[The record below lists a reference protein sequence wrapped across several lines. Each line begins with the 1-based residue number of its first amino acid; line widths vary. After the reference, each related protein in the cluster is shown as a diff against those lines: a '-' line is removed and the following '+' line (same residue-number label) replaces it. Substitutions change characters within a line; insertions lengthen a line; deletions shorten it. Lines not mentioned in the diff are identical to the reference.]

1 MRRCCTGKVR
11 TVMPVEKSIRVLR
24 VVTST
29 ECVEWH
35 IGKTLTYLS
44 RDFEVMVA
52 GDRVSVNQAAF
63 PDVAWADIAIARKIN
78 LWADLKA
85 LVLLFVL
92 CRRYKPDV
100 VHSIMPK
107 AGLLTAIAAWLAG
120 VPVRMHTFTGQ
131 VWDTKRGLPRA
142 FLKALDRLVVLLNTR
157 CLTDSPSQSAH
168 LLKHGVS
175 DHGKALGSL
184 GQGSL
189 NGVDLGRFDK
199 ARISA
204 SSKVSRTSVGLGE
217 TDFVITYAAR
227 KSIDKGALDMLRA
240 FAMAR
245 KRIQHMRLLFVGP
258 DESNGA
264 IEALRAA
271 TPEAFEGVVEFGLV
285 RNLEDY
291 LALSD
296 VLCLP
301 SYREGFGSV
310 VIDAAALEVPCVGSR
325 IPGLVNAIV
334 DGETGV
340 LFPVGDVDQLSDI
353 LVALESDR
361 DRLKQLGKA
370 ASERVRKVFSSEVLY
385 SHLAN
390 LYKEQLVLAG
400 SKFKKNN

>member
-1 MRRCCTGKVR
+1 MHEAK
-11 TVMPVEKSIRVLR
+11 PIKVLR
-24 VVTST
+24 VVTNP
-29 ECVEWH
+29 ECVVWH
-35 IGKTLTYLS
+35 MGKTLTYLS

-52 GDRVSVNQAAF
+52 GDQVSVNQAAF
-63 PDVAWADIAIARKIN
+63 PVVAWADIAIARKIN

-131 VWDTKRGLPRA
+131 VWDTKHGLPRA

-157 CLTDSPSQSAH
+157 CLTDSPSQSEH
-168 LLKHGVS
+168 LLRHGVS
-175 DHGKALGSL
+175 DHGKPLGSL

-189 NGVDLGRFDK
+189 NGVDLVRFDK
-199 ARISA
+199 ARILA
-204 SSKVSRTSVGLGE
+204 HSKVSRASVGLGE
-217 TDFVITYAAR
+217 TDFVVTYAAR
-227 KSIDKGALDMLRA
+227 KSVDKGALDMLRA

-285 RNLEDY
+285 KNLEDY

-325 IPGLVNAIV
+325 IPGLVDAIS

-340 LFPVGDVDQLSDI
+340 LFPVGDVDQLADI

-385 SHLAN
+385 RHLAN

-400 SKFKKNN
+400 SKFKKHN

>member
-1 MRRCCTGKVR
+1 MQ
-11 TVMPVEKSIRVLR
+11 EKARIKVLR
-24 VVTST
+24 VVTNP
-29 ECVEWH
+29 ECVVWH
-35 IGKTLTYLS
+35 MGKTLTYLS
-44 RDFEVMVA
+44 RDFEVRVA

-63 PDVAWADIAIARKIN
+63 PDVAWADIAIARKIR

-131 VWDTKRGLPRA
+131 VWDTKHGLPRA

-157 CLTDSPSQSAH
+157 CLTDSPSQSEH
-168 LLKHGVS
+168 LLRHGVS

-189 NGVDLGRFDK
+189 NGVDLGRFDQ
-199 ARISA
+199 ARIRA
-204 SSKVSRTSVGLGE
+204 HSKVTRATVGLGE
-217 TDFVITYAAR
+217 TDFVITFAAR

-285 RNLEDY
+285 KNLEDY

-325 IPGLVNAIV
+325 IPGLVDAIV

-340 LFPVGDVDQLSDI
+340 LFPVGDVEQLADI

-370 ASERVRKVFSSEVLY
+370 ASERVRNVFSSEVLY
-385 SHLAN
+385 SHLAS
-390 LYKEQLVLAG
+390 LYKEQLGLAG
-400 SKFKKNN
+400 SKFKKHN